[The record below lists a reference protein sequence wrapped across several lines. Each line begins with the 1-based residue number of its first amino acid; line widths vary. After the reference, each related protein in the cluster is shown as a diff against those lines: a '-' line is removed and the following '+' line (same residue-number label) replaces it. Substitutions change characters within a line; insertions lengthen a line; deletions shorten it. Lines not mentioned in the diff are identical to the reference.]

1 MDIRK
6 IKKIIDLMKK
16 EPQVNEIEIR
26 EDKEMVRI
34 SQSCLTSRQPAPSH
48 STPLVQSTT
57 LTQEPTTKHNIENKH
72 TVNSPMVGTFYTAP
86 TPGAKR
92 FFEIGEHV
100 NAGDVICLIEAMKT
114 FNQIEADKT
123 GTLSTCLADNG
134 QPVEYGQPLFVIED

>member
-1 MDIRK
+1 VDIRK

-16 EPQVNEIEIR
+16 EPQVNEIEIH

-34 SQSCLTSRQPAPSH
+34 SQSCLTGQQPETTY
-48 STPLVQSTT
+48 STPLVQMTSP
-57 LTQEPTTKHNIENKH
+57 TQEPAEKHNIENKH

-92 FFEIGEHV
+92 FFEIGERV

-123 GTLSTCLADNG
+123 GILSACLADNG